1 MYSKEDL
8 KRQIAAMGIQPWDT
22 LLVHSSMK
30 TIGPVEGGADTVL
43 DAFCEYLAEGLL
55 VLPTHTWDRLS
66 GEYSVF
72 DVENE
77 PSCVG
82 LLTNLFRKRPG
93 VLRSW
98 HPTHSVAAFG
108 RGAEEFIAGEEKFDT
123 PCAREGCYGK
133 LYDRRAKVLFL
144 GVDLT
149 RNTLIH
155 GVEEWACVPNR
166 LSTHHLPL
174 KIRTP
179 DGRLLDRPL
188 RHHSAPIRNISGNYD
203 KLEEPLL
210 ALGIALRGRIGDAN
224 STLVEVAPMV
234 DLTMEFLR
242 RNPDLFLDRQPVP
255 KEWYENRR

>member
-1 MYSKEDL
+1 MFSKDDL
-8 KRQIAAMGIQPWDT
+8 KRDIARIGVLPSDT

-30 TIGPVEGGADTVL
+30 ALGPVEGGADTVL

-55 VLPTHTWDRLS
+55 VLPTHTWEQINAD
-66 GEYSVF
+66 YSVF

-82 LLTNLFRKRPG
+82 VLTNIFRKRPG

-98 HPTHSVAAFG
+98 HPTHSVAAWG
-108 RGAEEFIAGEEKFDT
+108 KGAAEFIAGEENFDT
-123 PCAREGCYGK
+123 PCPRGGCYDK

-144 GVDLT
+144 GVPLS

-155 GVEEWACVPNR
+155 GVEEWAGVPR
-166 LSTHHLPL
+166 RIADHHQLL

-179 DGRLLDRPL
+179 DGRLLERPMR
-188 RHHSAPIRNISGNYD
+188 RHSSPVHVSDNYD

-210 ALGIALRGRIGDAN
+210 ALGIAVRGRIGAAE
-224 STLVEVAPMV
+224 SVLVQVAPMV
-234 DLTMEFLR
+234 DLTLVFLR
-242 RNPDLFLDRQPVP
+242 RDPDLFLDRRPVP
-255 KEWYENRR
+255 KEWYAKR